1 MMGTREELID
11 LLGQVKRQLM
21 MRSEIGRDSPFL
33 SPESIEYLNRGLRRE
48 RVAESDI
55 TFPKNLAELE
65 DFLNSCDRCKLGKG
79 RKNLVFG
86 DGPPDA
92 RIVFVGEAP
101 GVEEDATGKPFV
113 GKAGKLL
120 TDIIRAM
127 GLTRSEVYICNVAKC
142 HPPRNRDPEP
152 DEIEACL
159 PFLRAQISLIGPE
172 IICTLGRI
180 PAQSLIDKDFKI
192 TKGRGQ
198 WYSFMGIPVMPT
210 YHPAY
215 LLRYPQAK
223 RQAWED
229 IQKIMRELGLKDPRK
244 SGGSDND

>member
-1 MMGTREELID
+1 MSTREELID

-21 MRSEIGRDSPFL
+21 MSSEIGCDIPFL
-33 SPESIEYLNRGLRRE
+33 SLESLDYLNKGLRGDG
-48 RVAESDI
+48 VTPSDI
-55 TFPKNLAELE
+55 TSLRSLTELE
-65 DFLNSCDRCKLGKG
+65 NFLTTCDRCKLSKG

-92 RIVFVGEAP
+92 RLVFVGEAP
-101 GVEEDATGKPFV
+101 GVEEDVTGKPFV

-127 GLTRSEVYICNVAKC
+127 GLTRNEVYICNIAKC

-152 DEIEACL
+152 DEIETCL
-159 PFLRAQISLIGPE
+159 PFLKTQISLIGPE
-172 IICTLGRI
+172 IICTLGRV

-192 TKGRGQ
+192 TRERGQ
-198 WYSFMGIPVMPT
+198 WCSFMGIPVMPT

-223 RQAWED
+223 RQVWD
-229 IQKIMRELGLKDPRK
+229 DMQKIMKELGLKDPRK
-244 SGGSDND
+244 SGDSDND